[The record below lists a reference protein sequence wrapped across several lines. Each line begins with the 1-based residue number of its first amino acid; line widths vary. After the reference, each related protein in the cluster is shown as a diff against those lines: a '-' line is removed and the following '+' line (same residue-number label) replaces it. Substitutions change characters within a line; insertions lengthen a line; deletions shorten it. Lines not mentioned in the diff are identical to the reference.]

1 MAKNLRKGI
10 ILAGGEGTRL
20 FPLTSV
26 LSKQLL
32 PVYDK
37 PMIYY
42 SLSTLM
48 LAGIDNI
55 AIISTPEDT
64 PRFQELLGDG
74 TQWNIN
80 ITYIVQLKPN
90 GIAEAFILA
99 EQFIN
104 NNCCALILGDN
115 IFYGDNFT
123 DKIKKIS
130 NNYEQNTIFAYKVK
144 DPKRYGVVS
153 FKENGLA
160 SDIEEKPENPKS
172 SFAVTGLYFYD
183 KNAVSHAKKLKPSA
197 RGEIEITDLNKI
209 YLERGELFVE
219 TLGRGFTWLDTGTHD
234 SLLEAGNFIA
244 TIENRNGQK
253 IGCPEEISFRN
264 NWISERELRAI
275 AKKIRNKYANYLI
288 DLIDK

>member
-74 TQWNIN
+74 SQWNIN